1 MSHIPN
7 RIDTV
12 RPDAPEQAG
21 YGPHPVGVRTSQLD
35 IPGRID
41 VARATEDSQPLYN
54 RPMTVELWYPAAPGN
69 APGDPYDTLIRDG
82 QATTRLLGR
91 AARDATPAQGR
102 FPLVVISHGYPGNR
116 FLMSHLGETL
126 ASRGF
131 IAAAPDHA
139 HSTYADQ
146 GAFGATLYHRP
157 LDQRAVI
164 DHVAATVPQADTG
177 HTGVIGY
184 SMGGYGALV
193 FAGAGVSRT
202 ATTADFAPPAGLL
215 SRHISGSETHAALID
230 PRVRA
235 AIAIG
240 PWGNHRGIWDSPSL
254 AGLDKPL
261 MIMAGSLDEVSDYA
275 AMRGIFEQTTGT
287 TRHLLTFQ
295 GASHNAAAPIPA
307 PAESWAASPA
317 LDFIPFEHYAD
328 PVWDTVRMNN
338 IAQHFATAFLSLH
351 LKGDKTMQ
359 RYLDDSF
366 VGFAPTSAR
375 ALTFE
380 TLTKGH

>member
-1 MSHIPN
+1 MSHSQN

-21 YGPHPVGVRTSQLD
+21 YGPFPVGVRTLTFEIAGQ
-35 IPGRID
+35 ID
-41 VARATEDSQPLYN
+41 VARATKDSQRLYD
-54 RPMTVELWYPAAPGN
+54 RPMTVELWYPATPGTAPG
-69 APGDPYDTLIRDG
+69 GSYDTLIRDG
-82 QATTRLLGR
+82 RTTTRLFGR
-91 AARDATPAQGR
+91 AAHDAAPAQGR

-116 FLMSHLGETL
+116 FLLSHLGETL

-131 IAAAPDHA
+131 VTAAPDHA
-139 HSTYADQ
+139 DSTYADQ

-164 DHVAATVPQADTG
+164 DHVAATVPQADTDR
-177 HTGVIGY
+177 TGVIGY

-193 FAGAGVSRT
+193 FAGAGVTPAAAS
-202 ATTADFAPPAGLL
+202 ADFAPPAGLL

-240 PWGNHRGIWDSPSL
+240 PWGNHRGIWDTTGL
-254 AGLDKPL
+254 AQLAKPL
-261 MIMAGSLDEVSDYA
+261 MIIAGSLDEVSDYT
-275 AMRGIFEQTTGT
+275 AMRGLFAQSTGT

-307 PAESWAASPA
+307 PAESWGASPA

-338 IAQHFATAFLSLH
+338 IAQHFAAAFLSLH
-351 LKGDKTMQ
+351 LKRDKTMQ
-359 RYLDDSF
+359 VYLDDTF
-366 VGFAPTSAR
+366 AGFAPGSAR